1 MSGYGGRPC
10 RALGWLAG
18 FLLALPLLVWG
29 VGLDRVAGGTTPE
42 FLETFTY
49 IFEKATFQRPPL
61 LSNLN
66 LLGRFISNLSLL
78 IIPGQAALF
87 LLALRNRLGRR
98 R

>member
-1 MSGYGGRPC
+1 MPG
-10 RALGWLAG
+10 LGLAG
-18 FLLALPLLVWG
+18 RVFAGLPLLVWG
-29 VGLDRVAGGTTPE
+29 FGLDRVAGGTTPG

-66 LLGRFISNLSLL
+66 HLGRFISNLSLL